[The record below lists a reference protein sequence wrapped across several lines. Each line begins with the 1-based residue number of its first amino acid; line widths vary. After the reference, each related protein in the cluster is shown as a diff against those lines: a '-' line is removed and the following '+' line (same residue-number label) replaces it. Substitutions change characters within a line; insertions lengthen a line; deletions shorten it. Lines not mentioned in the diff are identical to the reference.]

1 MFYITNCI
9 ILGIDKE
16 YIQINKKV
24 LLFGIITQS
33 IYMLYL
39 YNFNKINLYRY
50 GIYLVILLILFFLDL
65 LLKKKSKNSYLI
77 QILMLIVYEISFIDN
92 VRICLIVGVISII
105 INVIYML
112 YKRYMK
118 DNKIPIGFGISISS
132 IIGFLIG
139 NLI

>member
-50 GIYLVILLILFFLDL
+50 GIYLVILLILFGLASVV
-65 LLKKKSKNSYLI
+65 KKSKYDYLL
-77 QILMLIVYEISFIDN
+77 QILILIIYEISFIDN
-92 VRICLIVGVISII
+92 LKICVIVTILSII
-105 INVIYML
+105 VNLGYIL
-112 YKRYMK
+112 YLK
-118 DNKIPIGFGISISS
+118 NKKEKKFPIGFGISICS
-132 IIGFLIG
+132 ILGFLVG
-139 NLI
+139 NFI